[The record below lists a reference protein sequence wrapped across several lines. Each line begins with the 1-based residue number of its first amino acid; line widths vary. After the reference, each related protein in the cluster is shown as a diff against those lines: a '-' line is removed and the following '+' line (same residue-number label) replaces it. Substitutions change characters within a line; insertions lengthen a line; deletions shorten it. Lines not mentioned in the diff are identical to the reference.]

1 MIKIPMHNQKCRSD
15 AMKIAIGASGVE
27 SAAIKGDDKNQLGVT
42 GDGIDAAEL
51 TMQIRKKIGYAFL
64 ESTNAA
70 ASGSE
75 GGDKKKDGEGG
86 DKKKE
91 TKNEAKMEVVW
102 PTYQPAVP
110 LYYHDVHY
118 VTTDNDSKYRCS
130 IM

>member
-1 MIKIPMHNQKCRSD
+1 MHNQKCRSD
-15 AMKIAIGASGVE
+15 AMKIAIGASG
-27 SAAIKGDDKNQLGVT
+27 DDKNQLEVT

-51 TMQIRKKIGYAFL
+51 TMQIRKKIRYAFL
-64 ESTNAA
+64 ESINAA
-70 ASGSE
+70 TSGS
-75 GGDKKKDGEGG
+75 EGG

-102 PTYQPAVP
+102 PAYQAAVP
-110 LYYHDVHY
+110 LYFHDVHY